1 MSFSHFYLEETIRIL
16 DNKILRFFRGE
27 ICCYINNGIENVK
40 IENYITNFTITGKFE
55 YIYLQFSDKNYKNW
69 SFIKTKNRIIN
80 LKYCMAYNTSFI
92 EFSNI
97 KDAINC
103 ELKPFMFG
111 TIKCNDKN
119 ILSNNYLFNNE
130 NYLIL
135 KMNKQDEELYLNCNP
150 FRHSYFLCDFYD
162 YKNGK
167 FSELNRIQY
176 QLNNKIL
183 HIKNKL
189 KHQEDKYDFYMKQYN
204 YIKTLKLIKCNNKS
218 KTATAL

>member
-1 MSFSHFYLEETIRIL
+1 MSFFHFNLEETIRIV
-16 DNKILRFFRGE
+16 DNKIVRFFRGE
-27 ICCYINNGIENVK
+27 TCYYTDSGVENVK
-40 IENYITNFTITGKFE
+40 IEKYITNFTITGKFE
-55 YIYLQFSDKNYKNW
+55 YIYLKFSDKNYKNW

-80 LKYCMAYNTSFI
+80 LKYGMASTTSFI
-92 EFSNI
+92 EFNNI
-97 KDAINC
+97 EDAINC
-103 ELKPFMFG
+103 ELKPFMSG

-130 NYLIL
+130 NNLIL

-167 FSELNRIQY
+167 FSGFNKTLY

-183 HIKNKL
+183 HIRKEL
-189 KHQEDKYDFYMKQYN
+189 EQDKYDFYMKQYN
-204 YIKTLKLIKCNNKS
+204 YIKTLKLIKCGN
-218 KTATAL
+218 